1 MQNLRHLCH
10 DAHMHTRVCYKPK
23 IPPVNVLIA
32 GGTANLSFLVSMNR
46 DFNPPPRLRILA
58 GKRIILRLGDP
69 YCPNVSEDLEDDFFP

>member
-1 MQNLRHLCH
+1 MQNLRH

-46 DFNPPPRLRILA
+46 DFNPPAPSSYPRWRANYFTIGRPVL
-58 GKRIILRLGDP
+58 
-69 YCPNVSEDLEDDFFP
+69 S